1 MTEPHTE
8 AIADQSERAQALR
21 PDQSFIVQAPAGSGK
36 TGLLI
41 QRYLRLLSLAD
52 APEEIIAITFTRK
65 AAAEMQGRIL
75 AALEGAGRATRAA
88 RPASGHD
95 AKILALAEAALRR
108 AEQQGW
114 QIMDNPA
121 RLRIQTIDSLS
132 AALTRQMPLLAR
144 LGTQPETVEDAAGLY
159 QQAAHN
165 TLAALERGA
174 AWPAAMAS
182 LIAHLDN
189 DLPRIRTLIVDMLA
203 KRDQWLGYVVATH
216 DREAMEQALAAL
228 IEAQLTK
235 IAGLF
240 PAEQAAA
247 LAALAR
253 YAARHLAKDA
263 PDSPITHC
271 HALDGLP
278 PPSAGRLA
286 EWRGISEL
294 LLTKGG
300 AWRQRW
306 NNRQG
311 FPAAG
316 GNKPEATE
324 RRRHKE
330 RMGALSQALQ
340 QTAGLREA
348 LATLQ
353 QLPEAHYSE
362 AEWGIVE
369 ALCDLLKLAAAELRL
384 IFAGENR
391 MDFIGIAEAALGAL
405 GGEDTPT
412 DLALSL
418 DYQIRHLLVDEY
430 QDISLNQYR
439 LLRGLT
445 REWSPAPDDGR
456 RSLFLVGDP
465 MQSIYRFREAEVGL
479 FIQTFQARCLG
490 PVPLRALRLKVNF
503 RSDAA
508 LVRWTN
514 AGFKAILPARDD
526 ALTGA
531 VSFSPAEA
539 RAGDGANGAVAV
551 YPLYSASRAAEA
563 RRVVAV
569 IRAIKQGAPEDSI
582 ALLVRSRAHLAAIIP
597 ALRAEGIA
605 FAALEIEALGEE
617 PAIQDL
623 LALTRAW
630 LFPADRVAWLACLR
644 APWCGLGLDSL
655 FKLAHPHK
663 GRTLWQCL
671 HDAALVESLAPAERA
686 RLRRFSAVF
695 TRFLQE
701 RQRLPLRQTLEL
713 LWCELGGPA
722 TLRQAAELRNCETF
736 FDVIE
741 GLDDAGRTEPRELE
755 ARVGRLFAAP
765 DPSASNPLQ
774 IMTMHKAKGLE
785 FDHVLLPGLGRPP
798 RAGQSELLAWLAG
811 PDQQRRQQFIL
822 APIRAAGDKQAPLYD
837 YIRDADQVKQ
847 AYEDARLL
855 YVAATRAK
863 KTLHLIGHAALTRAD
878 EHACQPEKR
887 SLLWHLWP
895 LVKQDYEQALPEQH
909 EPGEEEAHA
918 FSQDTRRLSPA
929 WTPPEPPAGVAW
941 QAPLEGETGVG
952 RVEIEFEW
960 AGATIRHIGS
970 VVHQMI
976 QWIAEEGIERWPVA
990 RALKL
995 RPAIERALRQQGVP
1009 TAEISAAA
1017 GEVETALVNMLNDE
1031 KGRWLLSGSHRQRQN
1046 EYPLSGVHDGKLV
1059 NVVLD
1064 RTFIDDQGTRW
1075 IIDYKTGRHMGRDPE
1090 AFLDQEQQR
1099 YRQQLEKY
1107 GALMRQLGA
1116 GEIRL
1121 GLYFPLLQGWRE
1133 WRLGE

>member
-1 MTEPHTE
+1 MTESRAQ
-8 AIADQSERAQALR
+8 AIADQSEREQALR

-75 AALEGAGRATRAA
+75 AALEGAARAT

-121 RLRIQTIDSLS
+121 RLRIQTIDSLA

-174 AWPAAMAS
+174 AWPTAMAS

-203 KRDQWLGYVVATH
+203 KRDQWLGYVVAAH

-228 IEAQLTK
+228 IEAQLAAV
-235 IAGLF
+235 AGLF

-247 LAALAR
+247 LADLTR
-253 YAARHLAKDA
+253 YAAGHLAKDA
-263 PDSPITHC
+263 PASPIRHC

-294 LLTKGG
+294 LLTKDGK
-300 AWRQRW
+300 WRQRW
-306 NNRQG
+306 DKRQG

-316 GNKPEATE
+316 GNKPEADE

-353 QLPEAHYSE
+353 QLPEARYSE
-362 AEWGIVE
+362 AEWEIVE

-384 IFAGENR
+384 IFAAENR

-405 GGEDTPT
+405 GGEDAPT

-430 QDISLNQYR
+430 QDISLSQYR
-439 LLRGLT
+439 LLRRLT
-445 REWSPAPDDGR
+445 REWSPVPDDGR

-479 FIQTFQARCLG
+479 FIQTFQQRCLG
-490 PVPLRALRLKVNF
+490 PVPLQALRLKVNF

-539 RAGDGANGAVAV
+539 RAGDGAVAAVAV

-569 IRAIKQGAPEDSI
+569 IRAIKQRAPEDSI

-644 APWCGLGLDSL
+644 APWCGLGLDAL
-655 FKLAHPHK
+655 FKLAHPHQGK
-663 GRTLWQCL
+663 TLWQCL

-686 RLRRFSAVF
+686 RLRGFSAVF

-701 RQRLPLRQTLEL
+701 RQRLPLRQTLES

-722 TLRQAAELRNCETF
+722 TPRQAAELRNCETF
-736 FDVIE
+736 FDLIE
-741 GLDDAGRTEPRELE
+741 GLDDAGRIEPHELE

-765 DPSASNPLQ
+765 DLSAPDPIQ

-798 RAGQSELLAWLAG
+798 RAGQSELLAWRAG
-811 PDQQRRQQFIL
+811 PDQQRQQFIL
-822 APIRAAGDKQAPLYD
+822 APIRATGDKQAPLYD
-837 YIRDADQVKQ
+837 YIRHADQVKQ

-863 KTLHLIGHAALTRAD
+863 KTLRLIGHVALRARGG
-878 EHACQPEKR
+878 ERFCQPEKR
-887 SLLWHLWP
+887 SLLRHLWP
-895 LVKQDYEQALPEQH
+895 RVKQDYEQALPEQH
-909 EPGEEEAHA
+909 APDEEEGHA
-918 FSQDTRRLSPA
+918 FNQDTRRLSPA
-929 WTPPEPPAGVAW
+929 WTPPEPPAGIAW
-941 QAPLEGETGVG
+941 QAPLPGETGVG

-976 QWIAEEGIERWPVA
+976 QWIADEGIERWPLA

-1009 TAEISAAA
+1009 AAEIPAAA

-1031 KGRWLLSGSHRQRQN
+1031 KGRWLLSGAHRQRQN

-1064 RTFIDDQGTRW
+1064 RTFIDDEGARW

-1090 AFLDQEQQR
+1090 VFLDQEQQR

-1116 GEIRL
+1116 EKIRL

-1133 WRLGE
+1133 WALGE

>member
-1 MTEPHTE
+1 MTESRAQ
-8 AIADQSERAQALR
+8 AIADQSEREQALR
-21 PDQSFIVQAPAGSGK
+21 PDQSFIIQAPAGSGK

-52 APEEIIAITFTRK
+52 APEENIAITFTRK

-75 AALEGAGRATRAA
+75 AALERATRAA

-121 RLRIQTIDSLS
+121 RLRIQTIDSLA

-165 TLAALERGA
+165 TLAALEQGG

-189 DLPRIRTLIVDMLA
+189 DLPRLRTLLVDMLA
-203 KRDQWLGYVVATH
+203 KRDQWLGYVVAAH
-216 DREAMEQALAAL
+216 DQEAMEQALAAL
-228 IEAQLTK
+228 IEAQLTE

-240 PAEQAAA
+240 PAAQATA
-247 LAALAR
+247 LADLTR
-253 YAARHLAKDA
+253 YAAGQLATDA
-263 PDSPITHC
+263 PDSPIAHC

-278 PPSAGRLA
+278 PPKAGRLA

-294 LLTKGG
+294 LLTKDG

-306 NNRQG
+306 DKRQG
-311 FPAAG
+311 FPSAG
-316 GNKPEATE
+316 GNKPEAAE

-330 RMGALSQALQ
+330 RMRALSQELQ
-340 QTAGLREA
+340 QTAGLWEA
-348 LATLQ
+348 LLTLQ
-353 QLPEAHYSE
+353 QLPEARYSE
-362 AEWGIVE
+362 VEWDIVE
-369 ALCDLLKLAAAELRL
+369 ALCELLKLAAAELRL
-384 IFAGENR
+384 IFAAENR

-405 GGEDTPT
+405 GGEDAPT

-439 LLRGLT
+439 LLRRLT
-445 REWSPAPDDGR
+445 REWSPGDG

-479 FIQTFQARCLG
+479 FIQTFQTRCLG
-490 PVPLRALRLKVNF
+490 PVPLRALCLKVNF

-526 ALTGA
+526 ALLGA

-539 RAGDGANGAVAV
+539 RAEGEAVGAVTV

-563 RRVVAV
+563 RRAVAV
-569 IRAIKQGAPEDSI
+569 IRAVKQRAPEDSI
-582 ALLVRSRAHLAAIIP
+582 ALLVRSRAHLAAIVP
-597 ALRAEGIA
+597 ALRAQGIA

-644 APWCGLGLDSL
+644 APWCGLGLDAL
-655 FKLAHPHK
+655 FKLAHPPQGK
-663 GRTLWQCL
+663 TLWQGL
-671 HDAALVESLAPAERA
+671 HDTALVESRAPAERA

-695 TRFLQE
+695 TRFIEE
-701 RQRLPLRQTLEL
+701 RQRLPLRQTLES

-722 TLRQAAELRNCETF
+722 TLWQAAELRNCETF
-736 FDVIE
+736 FDLIE
-741 GLDDAGRTEPRELE
+741 GLDDAGRIEPHELE

-765 DPSASNPLQ
+765 DPSAPEPIQ

-822 APIRAAGDKQAPLYD
+822 APIRASGDKQAPLYD
-837 YIRDADQVKQ
+837 YIRHADQVKQ

-863 KTLHLIGHAALTRAD
+863 KTLHLIGHAAPRARGG
-878 EHACQPEKR
+878 ERACQPEKR
-887 SLLWHLWP
+887 SLLRHLWP
-895 LVKQDYEQALPEQH
+895 LVKQDYKEALPEQH
-909 EPGEEEAHA
+909 APDEEEDHA
-918 FSQDTRRLSPA
+918 YNQDTRRLSPA
-929 WTPPEPPAGVAW
+929 WTPPKPPAGVAW
-941 QAPLEGETGVG
+941 QAPLQGETGVG

-976 QWIAEEGIERWPVA
+976 QWIAEEGVERWPQA

-1009 TAEISAAA
+1009 AAEIPAAA

-1031 KGRWLLSGSHRQRQN
+1031 KGRWLLSGAHRQRRN
-1046 EYPLSGVHDGKLV
+1046 EYPLSGVHDGKLI

-1064 RTFIDDQGTRW
+1064 RTFIDEQGARW

-1116 GEIRL
+1116 RQIRL

-1133 WRLGE
+1133 WGLGE

>member
-1 MTEPHTE
+1 MTESRAQ
-8 AIADQSERAQALR
+8 AIADQSEREQALR

-41 QRYLRLLSLAD
+41 QRYLRLLSLAE

-75 AALEGAGRATRAA
+75 AALERAAQATWAA
-88 RPASGHD
+88 RPTGGHD

-121 RLRIQTIDSLS
+121 RLRIQTIDSLA

-165 TLAALERGA
+165 TLATLEQDA
-174 AWPAAMAS
+174 AWPTAMAS

-203 KRDQWLGYVVATH
+203 KRDQWLDYVVAAH
-216 DREAMEQALAAL
+216 DQEAMEQALAAL
-228 IEAQLTK
+228 IEAQLAK

-247 LAALAR
+247 LAALTR
-253 YAARHLAKDA
+253 YAAGHLAKDA
-263 PDSPITHC
+263 PDSPIRRC

-278 PPSAGRLA
+278 PPSAERLA

-294 LLTKGG
+294 LLAKDG

-306 NNRQG
+306 DKRQG
-311 FPAAG
+311 FPSAG
-316 GNKPEATE
+316 GKQPEAAE

-353 QLPEAHYSE
+353 QLPDPCYSE

-384 IFAGENR
+384 IFAAENR
-391 MDFIGIAEAALGAL
+391 MDFIGIAGAALDAL
-405 GGEDTPT
+405 GDEDAPT

-439 LLRGLT
+439 LLRRLT
-445 REWSPAPDDGR
+445 REWSPGDG

-479 FIQTFQARCLG
+479 FIQTFQERCLG
-490 PVPLRALRLKVNF
+490 PVPLQALRLKVNF

-508 LVRWTN
+508 LVRWVNT
-514 AGFKAILPARDD
+514 GFKAILPARDD

-539 RAGDGANGAVAV
+539 RAGGGAGDAVAV

-563 RRVVAV
+563 RRAVAV
-569 IRAIKQGAPEDSI
+569 IQAIKQRTPTDNI
-582 ALLVRSRAHLAAIIP
+582 ALLVRSRAHLAAIVP

-630 LFPADRVAWLACLR
+630 LFPTDRVAWLACLR
-644 APWCGLGLDSL
+644 APWCGLGMDSL
-655 FKLAHPHK
+655 FKLAHPPK

-686 RLRRFSAVF
+686 RLHRFSAVF

-701 RQRLPLRQTLEL
+701 RQRLPLRQTLAS

-722 TLRQAAELRNCETF
+722 TLRQAAELRHCETF
-736 FDVIE
+736 FDLIE
-741 GLDDAGRTEPRELE
+741 GLDDAGRIEPHELE

-765 DPSASNPLQ
+765 DPSAPDPLQ

-798 RAGQSELLAWLAG
+798 RPSQSELLAWLAR

-822 APIRAAGDKQAPLYD
+822 APIRATGDKQAPLYD
-837 YIRDADQVKQ
+837 YIRHADQVKQ

-863 KTLHLIGHAALTRAD
+863 KTLHLIGHAVLRARGG
-878 EHACQPEKR
+878 ELACQPEKR
-887 SLLWHLWP
+887 SLLRHLWP
-895 LVKQDYEQALPEQH
+895 LVKQDYQQALPAQH
-909 EPGEEEAHA
+909 AADAEEGHA
-918 FSQDTRRLSPA
+918 FNQDTRRLSPA
-929 WTPPEPPAGVAW
+929 WTLPEPPAGIAW
-941 QAPLEGETGVG
+941 QAPLPGETGVG

-976 QWIAEEGIERWPVA
+976 QWIADEGIERWPPA

-1009 TAEISAAA
+1009 AAEIPAASR
-1017 GEVETALVNMLNDE
+1017 EVETALVNMLNDE
-1031 KGRWLLSGSHRQRQN
+1031 KGRWLLSGAHRQRQN
-1046 EYPLSGVHDGKLV
+1046 EYPLSGVHDGRLV

-1090 AFLDQEQQR
+1090 VFLDQEQQR

-1116 GEIRL
+1116 EQIRL

-1133 WRLGE
+1133 WGLGE

>member
-1 MTEPHTE
+1 MTEPRAQ
-8 AIADQSERAQALR
+8 AIADQSEREQALR

-75 AALEGAGRATRAA
+75 AALEGATRAA

-95 AKILALAEAALRR
+95 AEILALAEAALRR
-108 AEQQGW
+108 AEQQDW

-121 RLRIQTIDSLS
+121 RLRIQTIDSL
-132 AALTRQMPLLAR
+132 AASLTRQMPLLAR

-174 AWPAAMAS
+174 AWPAAMAG

-203 KRDQWLGYVVATH
+203 KRDQWLAYVVAAH

-228 IEAQLTK
+228 IEAQLAR

-240 PAEQAAA
+240 PAAQAAA
-247 LAALAR
+247 LAALLD

-294 LLTKGG
+294 LLTKDG

-306 NNRQG
+306 DKRQG
-311 FPAAG
+311 FPSAG
-316 GNKPEATE
+316 GNKPEAAE

-330 RMGALSQALQ
+330 RMGALSQKLQ
-340 QTAGLREA
+340 QTAGLWEA
-348 LATLQ
+348 LATVQ
-353 QLPEAHYSE
+353 QLPDARYSE

-384 IFAGENR
+384 IFAAENR

-405 GGEDTPT
+405 GDEDAPT

-430 QDISLNQYR
+430 QDISVSQYR

-445 REWSPAPDDGR
+445 REWSPAPDDG

-479 FIQTFQARCLG
+479 FIQTFQERCLG
-490 PVPLRALRLKVNF
+490 PVPLQALRLRVNF
-503 RSDAA
+503 RSDVA
-508 LVRWTN
+508 LVRWVNT
-514 AGFKAILPARDD
+514 GFEAILPAQDD
-526 ALTGA
+526 ALSGA

-539 RAGDGANGAVAV
+539 GAGSGAGGTVAV

-563 RRVVAV
+563 WQVVAV
-569 IRAIKQGAPEDSI
+569 IRDIKQYAPTDSI
-582 ALLVRSRAHLAAIIP
+582 ALLVRSRAHLAAIVP

-644 APWCGLGLDSL
+644 APWCGLGLEAL
-655 FKLAHPHK
+655 FKLAHPQK
-663 GRTLWQCL
+663 GKTLWQCL
-671 HDAALVESLAPAERA
+671 HDAALVESLAPAEQA
-686 RLRRFSAVF
+686 RLRGFSAVF
-695 TRFLQE
+695 TSFIQE
-701 RQRLPLRQTLEL
+701 RQRLPLRQTLES

-736 FDVIE
+736 FDLIE
-741 GLDDAGRTEPRELE
+741 GLDDAGRIEPHELE

-765 DPSASNPLQ
+765 DQSASNPLQ

-822 APIRAAGDKQAPLYD
+822 APIRATGDKQAPLYD
-837 YIRDADQVKQ
+837 YIRHADQVKQ

-863 KTLHLIGHAALTRAD
+863 KTLRLIGHVAVRARRG
-878 EHACQPEKR
+878 ERACQPDKR
-887 SLLWHLWP
+887 SLLGHLWP
-895 LVKQDYEQALPEQH
+895 LVKQDYEQALSAQH
-909 EPGEEEAHA
+909 APNEEESHA

-929 WTPPEPPAGVAW
+929 WTPPKPPAGVAW
-941 QAPLEGETGVG
+941 QAPLPGETGVG

-976 QWIAEEGIERWPVA
+976 QWIAEEGIERWPPA

-1009 TAEISAAA
+1009 AAEIPAAS

-1133 WRLGE
+1133 WGLGE

>member
-8 AIADQSERAQALR
+8 AIADQSEREQALR

-75 AALEGAGRATRAA
+75 AALERAARATR
-88 RPASGHD
+88 PAGGHD

-174 AWPAAMAS
+174 AWPATMAS

-203 KRDQWLGYVVATH
+203 KRDQWLGYVVAAH

-228 IEAQLTK
+228 IEAQLAE

-247 LAALAR
+247 LAALTR

-294 LLTKGG
+294 LLTKNGD
-300 AWRQRW
+300 WRQRW
-306 NNRQG
+306 DKRQG
-311 FPAAG
+311 FPSAG
-316 GNKPEATE
+316 GNKPEAAE
-324 RRRHKE
+324 RRRHKKL
-330 RMGALSQALQ
+330 MQALSLELQ
-340 QTAGLREA
+340 QTPGLREA

-353 QLPEAHYSE
+353 QLPDPHYSE
-362 AEWGIVE
+362 AEWEIVE

-384 IFAGENR
+384 IFAAENR

-405 GGEDTPT
+405 GGEDAPT

-439 LLRGLT
+439 LLRRLT
-445 REWSPAPDDGR
+445 REWSPNDG

-479 FIQTFQARCLG
+479 FIQTFQQRCLG
-490 PVPLRALRLKVNF
+490 PVPLQALRLKVNF

-539 RAGDGANGAVAV
+539 RAGGEAGGTVAV

-569 IRAIKQGAPEDSI
+569 IRAIKQRAPEDSI

-617 PAIQDL
+617 PAILDL

-644 APWCGLGLDSL
+644 APWCGLGLDAL

-663 GRTLWQCL
+663 SRTLWQCL

-695 TRFLQE
+695 TGFIEE
-701 RQRLPLRQTLEL
+701 RQRLPLRQTLES

-722 TLRQAAELRNCETF
+722 TLRQASELRNCETF
-736 FDVIE
+736 FDLIE
-741 GLDDAGRTEPRELE
+741 GLDDAGRIEPRELE

-765 DPSASNPLQ
+765 NPSASNPLQ

-837 YIRDADQVKQ
+837 YIRHADQVKQ

-863 KTLHLIGHAALTRAD
+863 RTLHLIGHAALRERAG
-878 EHACQPEKR
+878 ERACQPEKR

-918 FSQDTRRLSPA
+918 FSQDTRRLSPS
-929 WTPPEPPAGVAW
+929 WTPPEPPAGIAW
-941 QAPLEGETGVG
+941 QAPLEGEAGVG

-976 QWIAEEGIERWPVA
+976 QWIAEEGIERWPPA

-1009 TAEISAAA
+1009 AAEISAAA

-1031 KGRWLLSGSHRQRQN
+1031 KGRWLLSGAHRQRRN

-1064 RTFIDDQGTRW
+1064 RTFIDDQGARW

-1133 WRLGE
+1133 WGLGE